1 MFKLI
6 YENHHGIG
14 FNSERNEYEP
24 GEPVTVTFNAIGT
37 DTSYT
42 FDVDAADVKVTIN
55 GSIATITFTMPEHD
69 VEITVG
75 SRPYMGMSTPPY
87 MGMSMGM
94 GLGMDSV
101 WICEMCGTRNTG
113 RFCTECGRPKVLQMK
128 DAN

>member
-1 MFKLI
+1 M
-6 YENHHGIG
+6 
-14 FNSERNEYEP
+14 
-24 GEPVTVTFNAIGT
+24 
-37 DTSYT
+37 SYT

-55 GSIATITFTMPEHD
+55 GSIATITFMMPEHD

>member
-6 YENHHGIG
+6 YENHHGLG

-24 GEPVTVTFNAIGT
+24 GEPVTVTYNVIGT
-37 DTSYT
+37 DMSYT

-55 GSIATITFTMPEHD
+55 GSVATITFTMPEHD
-69 VEITVG
+69 VEINVG

-101 WICEMCGTRNTG
+101 WLCEMCGTRNTG